1 MATGHACFH
10 GKGAINI
17 PRFSNAYLGNELEVS
32 VTFKAASGS
41 GPDLRAIV
49 YNGDDCEL
57 FDPSI
62 VIAASDTELE
72 FVLRNECNYAS
83 FVRTYID
90 SKEWIRASFRLH
102 KNRISISLNGLV
114 VSSKV
119 FYGSVAVSRCGLKL
133 GWGKTFQTFYGF
145 LDYVSVELCI

>member
-90 SKEWIRASFRLH
+90 SKVCMPVVL
-102 KNRISISLNGLV
+102 LV
-114 VSSKV
+114 LYDNAL
-119 FYGSVAVSRCGLKL
+119 FNNLFVAKI
-133 GWGKTFQTFYGF
+133 F
-145 LDYVSVELCI
+145 